1 VTYTCVVSKTRT
13 GDDTREF
20 GFFRLGVH
28 VAVHGDAYVIPVC
41 QP

>member
-1 VTYTCVVSKTRT
+1 VTYTCAVSRART

-20 GFFRLGVH
+20 GFFRLGVP
-28 VAVHGDAYVIPVC
+28 VAAHGDAYVIPVY